1 MDLGKYRN
9 TLVCTVGASFLS
21 NASKLNAPEEPK
33 KILEFAKLGKFDE
46 VARIVRKIEDPR
58 NYIWGAE
65 INSVAS
71 LVEKGFLS
79 ARQKMYLLVS
89 DTPEGSL
96 VGNILKIYFEN
107 NTNGLDFN
115 SVEIVKIDKLD
126 NRNRL
131 EFKFQGLRNLVREMA
146 RCVKNHLEYSIINAT
161 GGYKA
166 TIAYATLLG
175 QALNVPVYYLFE
187 TFDEIIELLPIPVK
201 FDPNVYKNYSSIFAY
216 LEYINT
222 TDEESFLKKFGFRN
236 WGAVPNEL
244 KIFIER
250 VNLDNKNCL
259 SLNPLGEIYLQTIE
273 WDCSTIE
280 DKDYMCEEDFS
291 NKIITDIRHGT
302 KFKEHNKNI
311 IEEIAKL
318 PWVKTVRITGT
329 SEKESGDSYDI
340 WIEADHLKIILKSK
354 KGMGFLTVH
363 TVIGRNRFLEC
374 VKEKIEKILKERR

>member
-1 MDLGKYRN
+1 MGYGKYRD
-9 TLVCTVGASFLS
+9 TLVCTVGASLLS
-21 NASKLNAPEEPK
+21 NASKLDAPEESK
-33 KILEFAKLGKFDE
+33 KILELAKLGKFDE
-46 VARIVRKIEDPR
+46 VIRIVKKIEDPKDH
-58 NYIWGAE
+58 IWGAE

-79 ARQKMYLLVS
+79 ARQKMYLLIS
-89 DTPEGSL
+89 DTPEGNI
-96 VGNILKIYFEN
+96 VGNILKVYFEN

-131 EFKFQGLRNLVREMA
+131 EFKFLGLRNLVREMA

-187 TFDEIIELLPIPVK
+187 TFDEVIELLPIPVK
-201 FDPNVYKNYSSIFAY
+201 FDPNVYKNYSNIFAY
-216 LEYINT
+216 LEYVNT
-222 TDEESFLKKFGFRN
+222 ADEESFLKKFGFQSWN
-236 WGAVPNEL
+236 AVPDEL
-244 KIFIER
+244 KIFMER
-250 VNLDNKNCL
+250 INLDNKNYL
-259 SLNPLGEIYLQTIE
+259 SLNPLGEIYLQTVD

-280 DKDYMCEEDFS
+280 DKDYMCEGDFS
-291 NKIITDIRHGT
+291 NKIITDIKHGT
-302 KFKEHNKNI
+302 RFKEYNKNI

-318 PWVKTVRITGT
+318 PWVKAVRITGT
-329 SEKESGDSYDI
+329 SEKESGDSYSI

-363 TVIGRNRFLEC
+363 TTIERTRFLEC
-374 VKEKIEKILKERR
+374 VKEKIEEILKERR